1 MSLRLTEVYDPDDW
15 DGSCPRCGMTMTPY
29 ARELFDNDDAAEQ
42 YWLSLLNPDT
52 SVIPCLPCGAVMV
65 VREEMFKGTWIE
77 TCRKLVSVH
86 D

>member
-1 MSLRLTEVYDPDDW
+1 MQRISIIEVDD
-15 DGSCPRCGMTMTPY
+15 TTPY
-29 ARELFDNDDAAEQ
+29 ARELFENDDAAEQ

-65 VREEMFKGTWIE
+65 IREEMFKGTWVE
-77 TCRKLVSVH
+77 TCRKLVSVR